1 MNVNEDLIS
10 NSKSSYEKNF
20 CEFVKNIVCSYYGQ
34 DIELFDQ
41 KSRKRAVI
49 KLRQV
54 AIYLMCKNSKM
65 TLESIG
71 RFFRKDHATVLY
83 SRNVLEGYLIWDKE
97 LKKELDELQN
107 LIELKSRAILENFS
121 LEKDFYYIDMND
133 FYSIKNKE
141 KAIILSGY
149 TKEEIENFKKLNNI
163 NIKEVEHNK
172 TGMYILNKIEN
183 EKNENNNQSL
193 L

>member
-1 MNVNEDLIS
+1 MNINEDLIS
-10 NSKSSYEKNF
+10 NSKSSYEKKF
-20 CEFVKNIVCSYYGQ
+20 CEFVKNVVSSYYGQ
-34 DIELFDQ
+34 KIELFEQ
-41 KSRKRAVI
+41 KTRKKAVI

-71 RFFRKDHATVLY
+71 KLFSKDHATVLY

-97 LKKELDELQN
+97 LKKELEELQN
-107 LIELKSRAILENFS
+107 LIDLKSRAILENFS
-121 LEKDFYYIDMND
+121 LEKDFYYIDLND
-133 FYSIKNKE
+133 FISIKNRE

-149 TKEEIENFKKLNNI
+149 TKEEIENFKQLNNI
-163 NIKEVEHNK
+163 NIKEVNHSK
-172 TGMYILNKIEN
+172 TGMYILNKIEH
-183 EKNENNNQSL
+183 EKDENNNQSL